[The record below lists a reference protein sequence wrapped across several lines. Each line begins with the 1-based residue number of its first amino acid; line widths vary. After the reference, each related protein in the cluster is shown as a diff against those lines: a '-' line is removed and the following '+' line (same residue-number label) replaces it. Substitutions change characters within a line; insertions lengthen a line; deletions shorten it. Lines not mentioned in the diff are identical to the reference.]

1 MNFGDTLLQWWPV
14 ITLFLAIAW
23 WISRSIARLEALLD
37 KLETRMHNAEEKIV
51 TLFELWNHH
60 IDRLLNERDKR

>member
-14 ITLFLAIAW
+14 ITLFLGIAF

-60 IDRLLNERDKR
+60 IDRLLNERDRK